1 MKKLSKIVALLL
13 AGALTMLLFTACGGG
28 GGAGKIEE
36 DKQKDMMNN
45 IMSSSQGK
53 KIKENDPGLYQT
65 ALSDLNADI
74 EAHSKNGGGAFKG
87 EVRVRGTDPAEEF
100 VTITVTAD
108 YKVGQFLTNLLD
120 FISRNIGIKYPGT
133 NVDFRANSSWS
144 KAAVVVKSDQYGTYV
159 AVAIQVKNLNY
170 PKPL

>member
-65 ALSDLNADI
+65 ALSDLNTDI
-74 EAHSKNGGGAFKG
+74 EAHSKEGGAFKG
-87 EVRVRGTDPAEEF
+87 DVRVRGIAPAEEF

-108 YKVGQFLTNLLD
+108 YKVGQALTYLLNL
-120 FISRNIGIKYPGT
+120 ISTKIRIEYPGT
-133 NVDFRANSSWS
+133 NVDVSANSSWS

-159 AVAIQVKNLNY
+159 AVAIQIKNPNY

>member
-28 GGAGKIEE
+28 GGSNPEE
-36 DKQKDMMNN
+36 KEMMQQ

-53 KIKENDPGLYQT
+53 GIKENDPGLYQT
-65 ALSDLNADI
+65 ALTDLNADI
-74 EAHSKNGGGAFKG
+74 KAHSKKGGVFVGDIH
-87 EVRVRGTDPAEEF
+87 VRGTDPAEEY

-108 YKVGQFLTNLLD
+108 YKVSKLLTDLLN
-120 FISRNIGIKYPGT
+120 FISKHIGIKYPGV
-133 NVDFRANSSWS
+133 NVDFKADSSWS
-144 KAAVVVKSDQYGTYV
+144 KAAVVVRSDEYGTYV
-159 AVAIQVKNLNY
+159 AVAFQVKNPNY

>member
-65 ALSDLNADI
+65 ALTDLNTDI
-74 EAHSKNGGGAFKG
+74 KAHSKKGGAFVG
-87 EVRVRGTDPAEEF
+87 DIRVRGIDPAQED